1 MRLLP
6 WDYGVR
12 NLLRNP
18 WRTALGASGVA
29 LVTILVLAATA
40 FVRGMGS
47 SLTGGTASR
56 NVIVLSS
63 GSEESIERS
72 EVGAQVPGILAAS
85 VPGVKQRLGVHYVSP
100 EIHVALVI
108 DVDGTQRQAVFRGVG
123 EAAYLVHPQLRIVEG
138 HVPGPGEVLAG
149 RLAATRLGVPEE
161 RLAVGRTFL
170 LDGREWTVSGTF
182 EAPGTVM
189 EAEFWCDLQDLRIST
204 QRDGLSCVVLTLD
217 ETAEPAD
224 VELFTMQRLDLELVA
239 TSEDA
244 YYAELNAFYGPVRAM
259 VWATAAL
266 VAAGAF
272 LGGLNTMYAS
282 FSARIR
288 ELATLQALGYSRLAI
303 LLSLVQESLL
313 TAAAGALVGALLG
326 LSLDGVSVRISMGAF
341 GMSADA
347 LAVTTGL
354 TTGFGMGLLGALP
367 AAWRCLKMP
376 LVEALRAG

>member
-12 NLLRNP
+12 NLLRTP
-18 WRTALGASGVA
+18 WRTALGAAGVA
-29 LVTILVLAATA
+29 LVTLLVLAAAA

-47 SLTGGTASR
+47 SLTDGASSR

-72 EVGAQVPGILAAS
+72 EIGAQVPGILAAS
-85 VPGVKQRLGVHYVSP
+85 VPGVKERLGVRYVSP
-100 EIHVALVI
+100 EIHVALVL
-108 DVDGTQRQAVFRGVG
+108 DVDGEARQAVFRGVTD
-123 EAAYLVHPQLRIVEG
+123 AAYLVHPRLRIVEG
-138 HVPGPGEVLAG
+138 RAPGPGEVLAG
-149 RLAATRLGVPEE
+149 RLAATRLGVPDE
-161 RLAVGRTFL
+161 RLAVGSTFTV
-170 LDGREWTVSGTF
+170 DGRQWTVSGRF

-189 EAEFWCDLQDLRIST
+189 EAELWCDLQDIRVAT
-204 QRDGLSCVVLTLD
+204 QRDGLSCVVLTLAD
-217 ETAEPAD
+217 ETEMAD
-224 VELFTMQRLDLELVA
+224 VELFTLQRLDLELVA
-239 TSEDA
+239 MAENA
-244 YYAELNAFYGPVRAM
+244 YYDELHAFYGPVRAM

-288 ELATLQALGYSRLAI
+288 ELATLQALGYSRRAI

-313 TAAAGALVGALLG
+313 TAAAGALIGALVG

-354 TTGFGMGLLGALP
+354 VTGLFMGLLGALP
-367 AAWRCLKMP
+367 AAWRCLRMP